1 MRGRPLRIVIA
12 GGSGQLGRMLAR
24 HFHEQDHSVTVLTRK
39 PVPAEWNVVLWDG
52 ATQGPWAGVLDGADA
67 VVNLAGHSVNC
78 RYNAHNRREIL
89 ESRVHSTQA
98 VGEAIA
104 AASSPP
110 AVWLNA
116 STAII
121 YRQSFDRALD
131 ESGELG
137 GNDPDA
143 PEKWRFSIEV
153 ATAWEQALA
162 AAQTPHTRKIALRTA
177 SVMTPYAGG
186 FFDRLLLMVRCG
198 LGGAAGSGDQYVS
211 WIHQI
216 DFERAVEFLID
227 REDFTGPVNLS
238 SPVPVPERELMHC
251 LRQCWCPSY
260 IGLRAPRPVLEF
272 GALMLRTE
280 TELML
285 KSRRVVPGRL
295 SAAGFEFHFPEWRG
309 ACCDLV
315 ERWRMLQD

>member
-1 MRGRPLRIVIA
+1 MRRQPLRIVIP
-12 GGSGQLGRMLAR
+12 GGSGQLGHILAR
-24 HFHEQDHSVTVLTRK
+24 HFYEQDHSVTVLARR
-39 PVPAEWNVVLWDG
+39 PVPADWNVVLWDG
-52 ATQGPWAGVLDGADA
+52 CTQGPWASVIDGAD
-67 VVNLAGHSVNC
+67 VVINLAGRSVNC

-89 ESRVHSTQA
+89 ESRVASTRA

-116 STAII
+116 STATI
-121 YRQSFDRALD
+121 YRQSFDRPLD
-131 ESGELG
+131 ETGELG
-137 GNDPDA
+137 GNEPDV
-143 PEKWRFSIEV
+143 PGKWRFSIQV

-162 AAQTPHTRKIALRTA
+162 DAQAPKTRKIALRSA
-177 SVMTPYAGG
+177 MVMSPDPGG
-186 FFDRLLLMVRCG
+186 VFDRLLLLVRCG
-198 LGGAAGSGDQYVS
+198 LGGAAGSGEQFIS
-211 WIHQI
+211 WVHHA

-227 REDFTGPVNLS
+227 HEELSGPVNLAS
-238 SPVPVPERELMHC
+238 PAPVPDRDFMHC

-260 IGLRAPRPVLEF
+260 IGLSSPRPVLEL
-272 GALMLRTE
+272 GALVLRTE

-295 SAAGFEFHFPEWRG
+295 TAAGFEFHFPEWRG

-315 ERWRMLQD
+315 ERWRKLQD